1 MSVRKRVILIISA
14 ALSLCF
20 AVCTI
25 VAAYRY
31 NASIPVIE
39 TVRPTI
45 NPDTADDPNNI
56 ELRLPIQCQKDFGSI
71 YLVKERDGLFSKELY
86 VQQKPE
92 ISILRTDDKYIY
104 FKVGI
109 IWTEDEVLLSSSLPI
124 RDGSVVKLE

>member
-14 ALSLCF
+14 ALALCF
-20 AVCTI
+20 AVCTV

-31 NASIPVIE
+31 DASIPIVE

-56 ELRLPIQCQKDFGSI
+56 ELRLPIQCQENFGYI

-92 ISILRTDDKYIY
+92 ISVIRTDDKYIY

-109 IWTEDEVLLSSSLPI
+109 IWIENDVVLSSSLPI
-124 RDGSVVKLE
+124 RNGSVVKLE